1 MMVIVWGYL
10 SQQIS
15 QQIGKRLG
23 GLILIFYSE
32 NQKKIKKN
40 GFCLHPVDACLHPVY
55 IAMLAYV
62 SIP

>member
-32 NQKKIKKN
+32 NQKKSKKTA
-40 GFCLHPVDACLHPVY
+40 FVY
-55 IAMLAYV
+55 ILLMRVYILFI
-62 SIP
+62 SLC

>member
-32 NQKKIKKN
+32 NQKKSKKSKKN
-40 GFCLHPVDACLHPVY
+40 QKKRLLFTSC
-55 IAMLAYV
+55 
-62 SIP
+62 